1 MRRLLIGAWAAAV
14 LLAGAWPASAED
26 PTPVAAFDTFSILA
40 QSQMATSYLYA
51 VGDEDEHFAAAKASV
66 DKPENVLAIA
76 AAFQRGTAAG
86 YTYGAT
92 VGGGSNSGAGGRG
105 IAPEPP
111 LGEADGQYPSTPA
124 EMTWEGPVT
133 GGAKGPV
140 IDGRAH
146 AKATDTPSGTA
157 DFTLSH
163 FDVPNTLTVQQA
175 ASTSRGE
182 PVAAGLEGESASML
196 RGITIGSALKI
207 DSMVSRAYGL
217 IPVAPGDTKAVG
229 FTIIQGATVNGVS
242 VQIDDTGIRV
252 SNQAQGTDQKAE
264 LDEQL
269 AKGLASANIEDIRLA
284 QAKIVPGDGGKVV
297 IDAGSLVIKYRD
309 KQLASSNPQGFA
321 GGGFALGGALLSL
334 EGHRAEA
341 PAAEE
346 PPTSE
351 APPTASAT
359 TPAEQG
365 SSEPATTATGLVP
378 LDATSTASAGGDRA
392 AVGGF
397 EPQGGVGLS
406 GQDLS
411 YALSPLNELA
421 RSDGPA
427 GASGLTVAASPGVS
441 AAPAGNGPNVLVA
454 QPTAASLTRLRDS
467 DWVGAIYLGL
477 VALPMLVL
485 VGFRLAHSR

>member
-14 LLAGAWPASAED
+14 LLAGAWPANAED

-51 VGDEDEHFAAAKASV
+51 VGDEEGRFAAAKASV

-92 VGGGSNSGAGGRG
+92 VGGGSNAGAGGKG

-111 LGEADGQYPSTPA
+111 PGEADGQYPSKPA

-133 GGAKGPV
+133 AGAKGPV

-157 DFTLSH
+157 DFKLSH

-175 ASTSRGE
+175 VSTSRGE
-182 PVAAGLEGESASML
+182 PVDAGLEGESVSVL
-196 RGITIGSALKI
+196 RDITIGSALKI
-207 DSMVSRAYGL
+207 DSMISRAYGL
-217 IPVAPGDTKAVG
+217 IPVAPGDTKAIG
-229 FTIIQGATVNGVS
+229 FTIVQGATVNGAT
-242 VQIDDTGIRV
+242 VQIDHTGIRV
-252 SNQAQGTDQKAE
+252 SDQAQGTDQKAE

-346 PPTSE
+346 PSTQE

-359 TPAEQG
+359 TPPDQG
-365 SSEPATTATGLVP
+365 SSAPATTATGLVP
-378 LDATSTASAGGDRA
+378 P
-392 AVGGF
+392 
-397 EPQGGVGLS
+397 EPQAGAGRS
-406 GQDLS
+406 APDLFS
-411 YALSPLNELA
+411 AASPLNELA
-421 RSDGPA
+421 RSDDPA
-427 GASGLTVAASPGVS
+427 GASGLTVAASPGLS
-441 AAPAGNGPNVLVA
+441 AAPPSNLPHVLVA

-477 VALPMLVL
+477 VAVPLLVL
-485 VGFRLAHSR
+485 VGFRLAHPR